1 MFGIR
6 LSFIQYF
13 LSSIAIAIYCNN
25 LMNGSGYIKLT
36 HLAQHI
42 ISSPNAKANI
52 LDWGVEAAQASRMS
66 LLVNANLIFAVV
78 LLFFNLVCNFFLGE
92 LRLIEEHNL
101 RERTINFLLFKII
114 FIGAIV
120 EPELLELM
128 TWASCFVI
136 LGMIKMLGSLG
147 RDRFEHVAVAP
158 NITTF
163 AHFRLISLLSLVLI
177 SCVAWSMTCI
187 NTFWIGGGPN
197 VVLLLLFECM
207 TCIIIM
213 LQTLTKYIVHGIDLY
228 YYNNEWDWRGPLWYF
243 IGFVGDVISLSIS
256 VGHYI
261 HVWSL
266 NGISVNLI
274 DAILFLNIRVTIGNI
289 LKQLKGWSNYRKMMH
304 QLNVTYPTATED
316 ELIQMNENCAICL
329 RHLDEAKRLPCNHY
343 FHRGKYI
350 KSGKAGAM

>member
-1 MFGIR
+1 
-6 LSFIQYF
+6 
-13 LSSIAIAIYCNN
+13 
-25 LMNGSGYIKLT
+25 
-36 HLAQHI
+36 
-42 ISSPNAKANI
+42 
-52 LDWGVEAAQASRMS
+52 
-66 LLVNANLIFAVV
+66 
-78 LLFFNLVCNFFLGE
+78 
-92 LRLIEEHNL
+92 
-101 RERTINFLLFKII
+101 
-114 FIGAIV
+114 
-120 EPELLELM
+120 
-128 TWASCFVI
+128 
-136 LGMIKMLGSLG
+136 
-147 RDRFEHVAVAP
+147 
-158 NITTF
+158 
-163 AHFRLISLLSLVLI
+163 
-177 SCVAWSMTCI
+177 
-187 NTFWIGGGPN
+187 
-197 VVLLLLFECM
+197 
-207 TCIIIM
+207 
-213 LQTLTKYIVHGIDLY
+213 QTLTKYIVHGIDLY

-343 FHRGKYI
+343 FHRGKSI